1 MHLITV
7 SAFSLVVPETNIT
20 KTIKGIYMIIK
31 IETQRKIKKVKPM
44 TYVLGTTV
52 FNTDDYTELKGK
64 TFDEFKQMD
73 MDLTTLFNLKTNDG
87 KCLFETIRYTRSN
100 KKSVTFLGTD
110 GYGHKE
116 DIDEIDNVFVE
127 DVTNKRVTYTEE

>member
-1 MHLITV
+1 
-7 SAFSLVVPETNIT
+7 
-20 KTIKGIYMIIK
+20 MIIK

-73 MDLTTLFNLKTNDG
+73 MDLTIISTN
-87 KCLFETIRYTRSN
+87 
-100 KKSVTFLGTD
+100 
-110 GYGHKE
+110 
-116 DIDEIDNVFVE
+116 
-127 DVTNKRVTYTEE
+127 